1 MKLRVIDIWFEADWV
16 VEIQKREKRKKKEG
30 GSKNWLKEEEGGIWA
45 GSRAKCLGK

>member
-16 VEIQKREKRKKKEG
+16 VEIQEKKRKKREKG
-30 GSKNWLKEEEGGIWA
+30 LKNWLKEEEGGIWA